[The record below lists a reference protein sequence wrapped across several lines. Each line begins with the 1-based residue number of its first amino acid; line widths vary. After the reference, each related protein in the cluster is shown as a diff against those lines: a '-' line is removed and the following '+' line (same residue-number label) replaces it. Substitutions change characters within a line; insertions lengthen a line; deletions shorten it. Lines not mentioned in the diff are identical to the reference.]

1 MAKKK
6 KNKLSRKQKKALK
19 KAAGLQ
25 GKKVSKQELNAIV
38 QKEAQKKQRGAAT
51 LRRYNSNKEYLEKM
65 GVPTDIIT
73 KSTTIKE
80 TKKRAAEY
88 LAKQEQTDRHKK
100 QASLVAR
107 KINRLIDAGYTHEE
121 ATKLV
126 GNFWRP
132 ASNKVIDQFVAEKRK
147 PPKNENIRLTGK
159 QYLYVGVCEI
169 KDGFSIPNTGSLTT
183 EEIQD
188 ILQINLDEAVHNPDG
203 SDKFASVFEY
213 KYGSKGNM
221 EHRANVFYGRGY
233 DMNPEHLKLSSNQ
246 YQKLTVSNKWSEHE
260 FFAMF
265 YACTCQ
271 MKNQD
276 IVEFNDYL
284 KDYCKANGFPF
295 MDDYPYLAGE
305 KAKGTHRRKRKRKS
319 K

>member
-6 KNKLSRKQKKALK
+6 NKKLSRKQKKALK

-25 GKKVSKQELNAIV
+25 GKKVSKQELNAIA
-38 QKEAQKKQRGAAT
+38 QKETQKKQRSVAAQ
-51 LRRYNSNKEYLEKM
+51 RRYNNNKEYLEKM

-73 KSTTIKE
+73 KSTSIKE

-88 LAKQEQTDRHKK
+88 IAKQEQTDRHKK
-100 QASLVAR
+100 QANLVAR
-107 KINRLIDAGYTHEE
+107 KINRLIDAGYTYDE
-121 ATKLV
+121 ASKLV

-147 PPKNENIRLTGK
+147 PPKNENLVLSGK

-169 KDGFSIPNTGSLTT
+169 KDGFQIPNLKLLTS

-188 ILQINLDEAVHNPDG
+188 LLAENLHEAVKNPDG
-203 SDKFASVFEY
+203 SDRFSSVFQY
-213 KYGSKGNM
+213 KYGSKARM
-221 EHRANVFYGRGY
+221 ERRAEVFYSRGY
-233 DMNPEHLKLSSNQ
+233 DMNIEHLKLNTEQ
-246 YQKLTVSNKWSEHE
+246 YQKITVSNKWSEHD
-260 FFAMF
+260 FFSMF
-265 YACTCQ
+265 YTCTCQ
-271 MKNQD
+271 MKNED

-284 KDYCKANGFPF
+284 KDYCKSNGFPF
-295 MDDYPYLAGE
+295 MDDYPYLS
-305 KAKGTHRRKRKRKS
+305 KRKS